1 MSTDRDARSSL
12 PSPLEGEGASRS
24 EAGEG
29 QYHRRHDE
37 WRTSLTPTL
46 RLRAKSMR
54 TNATEAEAVLW
65 KLLRD
70 RRFAGFKFR
79 RQLPIG
85 RFIVDF
91 VCPSAMLIVE
101 LDGSQHAEDKRDLIR
116 DTWLTSRGYQVL
128 RVWNS
133 DLFTNRTSVLD
144 AIWHALHPAPH
155 PPFGHPLPQGER
167 GDAARSG
174 PSLPSPLEGE
184 GASRSEAGEG
194 QFGRGEHP

>member
-1 MSTDRDARSSL
+1 VIADHDARPSL

-37 WRTSLTPTL
+37 WRTGLTPTL

-54 TNATEAEAVLW
+54 TNATEAEALLW

-70 RRFAGFKFR
+70 RRFVGFKFR

-91 VCPSAMLIVE
+91 ICPSAMLIVE
-101 LDGSQHAEDKRDLIR
+101 LDGSQHAEDKRDVAR
-116 DTWLTSRGYQVL
+116 DAWLTSRGYRVL
-128 RVWNS
+128 RIWNS
-133 DLFTNRTSVLD
+133 DLHTDRTSVLD
-144 AIWHALHPAPH
+144 AIWHALHPSPH

-167 GDAARSG
+167 GVAARSS
-174 PSLPSPLEGE
+174 PILPSPLEGE

-194 QFGRGEHP
+194 QSNREPRP

>member
-1 MSTDRDARSSL
+1 MTQDRNAHSNF

-37 WRTSLTPTL
+37 WRTGLTPTL
-46 RLRAKSMR
+46 RLRAKTMR
-54 TNATEAEAVLW
+54 TNATEAEALMW

-70 RRFAGFKFR
+70 RRFVGFKFR

-101 LDGSQHAEDKRDLIR
+101 LDGSQHAEDKRDLAR
-116 DTWLTSRGYQVL
+116 DAWLTSRGYRVL
-128 RVWNS
+128 RIWNS
-133 DLFTNRTSVLD
+133 DLFTDRSVVLD

-167 GDAARSG
+167 GDVAQ
-174 PSLPSPLEGE
+174 PSRNLPPNPEGE

-194 QFGRGEHP
+194 QFSRDNRQ

>member
-1 MSTDRDARSSL
+1 VSADRDTRPSL

-54 TNATEAEAVLW
+54 TNATEAEALMW

-70 RRFAGFKFR
+70 RRLVGFKFR

-116 DTWLTSRGYQVL
+116 DAWLTSRGYRVL

-133 DLFTNRTSVLD
+133 DLFTDRTSVLD

-167 GDAARSG
+167 GDVARSR

-194 QFGRGEHP
+194 QFSRDEHP